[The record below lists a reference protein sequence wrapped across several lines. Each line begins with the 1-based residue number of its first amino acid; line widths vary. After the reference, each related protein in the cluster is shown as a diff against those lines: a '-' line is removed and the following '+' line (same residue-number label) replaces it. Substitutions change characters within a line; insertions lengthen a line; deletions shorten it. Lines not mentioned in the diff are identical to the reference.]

1 MESVCSQQDIF
12 FMPER
17 SERDSGIQFKKD
29 KNGDADKTGVPLTWK
44 ILVVDDEVDVHKVTR
59 LVLSDFKFAGR
70 IVELI
75 SAFTGEQAKDILRV
89 SRDIAIVLLDV
100 VMEEYDT
107 GLKLVEFIRNEL
119 NNNYVRI
126 ILRTGQPGQAPER
139 EVIVQYDI
147 NDYKSKTE
155 LTSEKLITSVVSCLR
170 AFGDIV
176 TIDRNRRGLER
187 IIISSEDIFN
197 VRSFESFMSV
207 SLEQIEAIIQSESSH
222 FVEIGS
228 LFAVEKDNGFV
239 IKAVRGN
246 RFKDGIE
253 ATLDRVLS
261 QNAYECVQLAISQKM
276 NVYRDVF
283 FCGFLRSSNGVESLI
298 FVEKNE
304 PFDEWE
310 KDLLDIFLANILIA
324 LENINLNNDLEQKV
338 RDRTKQLSDAKH
350 ELETANE
357 KMAEMICLLE
367 QAKHIAETD
376 MRMAINVQENI
387 LPKGVPESCQWDV
400 AYCFRPMSGISGDFY
415 DFYINE
421 SGEMTGLSLFDVSG
435 HGIASGLI
443 TMLAKSITYR
453 RFKSMEDKN
462 VGEILDAINDDLIAE
477 LDNVPNFLSG
487 VMFRFQN
494 DIVQYSNAGHPDAI
508 MKESGG
514 DAYSLSDKADDHK
527 GFYLGLK
534 TMLLPHPCGQMRIKS
549 GDMMM
554 VFSDGLIEAT
564 SPDNETYGSDRLKRI
579 LSDFPSGMSS
589 KTMLDAVIDDF
600 NSFIGKK
607 PVDDDVTMIIVKR
620 R

>member
-1 MESVCSQQDIF
+1 
-12 FMPER
+12 MPEKSAKENDMLFAK
-17 SERDSGIQFKKD
+17 SEPDRDVKASGS
-29 KNGDADKTGVPLTWK
+29 NHSWK

-59 LVLSDFKFAGR
+59 LVLADFKFAGR
-70 IVELI
+70 TVELI

-187 IIISSEDIFN
+187 IVISSEDIFN
-197 VRSFESFMSV
+197 VRSPENFMNV
-207 SLEQIEAIIQSESSH
+207 SLEQIEEIIRSESSRYI
-222 FVEIGS
+222 EIGS
-228 LFAVEKDNGFV
+228 LYAVKSSDGFV
-239 IKAVRGN
+239 VKSVRGALFEN
-246 RFKDGIE
+246 GIGS
-253 ATLDRVLS
+253 TLDKVLS
-261 QNAYECVQLAISQKM
+261 SKAFECVQLSMAQKT
-276 NVYRDVF
+276 NVYRDVY
-283 FCGFLRSSNGVESLI
+283 FCGFIHSSDGADSII
-298 FVEKNE
+298 FVEKEE

-310 KDLLDIFLANILIA
+310 KDLLDIFTANILTA
-324 LENINLNNDLEQKV
+324 LENINLNIGLEQKV
-338 RDRTKQLSDAKH
+338 LERTKQLSDAKT

-357 KMAEMICLLE
+357 KMAEMINLLE
-367 QAKHIAETD
+367 QAKHVQEAD

-387 LPKGVPESCQWDV
+387 LPKGAPDSRQWDV

-421 SGEMTGLSLFDVSG
+421 YGELTGLSLFDVSG

-453 RFKSMEDKN
+453 RFKSMDNKN
-462 VGEILDAINDDLIAE
+462 VGEILDAINEDLIAE

-487 VMFRFQN
+487 VMFRFHN
-494 DIVQYSNAGHPDAI
+494 ETIQYSNAGHPDAI
-508 MKESGG
+508 IRESGG
-514 DAYSLSDKADDHK
+514 KVYSLSELDIDHK

-534 TMLLPHPCGQMRIKS
+534 SMQAPHPSGQIGISS
-549 GDMMM
+549 GDVVM

-564 SPDNETYGSDRLKRI
+564 SSENETYGGERLKEV
-579 LSDFPSGMSS
+579 LSRFNGGMSAQ
-589 KTMLDAVIDDF
+589 KMLDAVFEDVHA
-600 NSFIGKK
+600 FIGRE
-607 PVDDDVTMIIVKR
+607 PVSDDVTAIIIKR

>member
-1 MESVCSQQDIF
+1 MESVLSQNGISFIPDH
-12 FMPER
+12 
-17 SERDSGIQFKKD
+17 SER
-29 KNGDADKTGVPLTWK
+29 NTGVPIGKSEDGNTDKTTALKSWK

-70 IVELI
+70 TVELI

-187 IIISSEDIFN
+187 IIVSSEDIFN
-197 VRSFESFMSV
+197 VRTSENFMRE
-207 SLEQIEAIIQSESSH
+207 SLEQIEEILRSESYR
-222 FVEIGS
+222 FPEIDTF
-228 LFAVEKDNGFV
+228 FAEKRGDEFV
-239 IKAVRGN
+239 IRSVRSS
-246 RFKDGIE
+246 KDGACIGE
-253 ATLDRVLS
+253 TLRKILS
-261 QNAYECVQLAISQKM
+261 EKAYECVQLAASQKM
-276 NVYRDVF
+276 NVYRGVY
-283 FCGFLRSSNGVESLI
+283 FCGFLRSSDGAENVI
-298 FVEKNE
+298 FVEKDE

-310 KDLLDIFLANILIA
+310 KDLLDIFIANMLTA
-324 LENINLNNDLEQKV
+324 LENINLNNDLERKV
-338 RDRTKQLSDAKH
+338 QERTKQLSDAKQ
-350 ELETANE
+350 ELESANE
-357 KMAEMICLLE
+357 KMAEMITLLE
-367 QAKHIAETD
+367 QAKHVAEAD

-387 LPKGVPESCQWDV
+387 LPKSVPDSRDWDV
-400 AYCFRPMSGISGDFY
+400 AYCFNPMSGISGDFY

-421 SGEMTGLSLFDVSG
+421 NGELDGVSLFDVSG

-453 RFKSMEDKN
+453 RFKSMNDHS
-462 VGEILDAINDDLIAE
+462 VGDILDAINDDLIAE

-487 VMFRFQN
+487 VMLRFQA
-494 DIVQYSNAGHPDAI
+494 DVIQYSNAGHPDAI
-508 MKESGG
+508 MREASGG
-514 DAYSLSDKADDHK
+514 VYSFNEKDGDRK

-534 TMLLPHPCGQMRIKS
+534 TMKAPHPYGQLAVHR
-549 GDMMM
+549 GDT
-554 VFSDGLIEAT
+554 VVVYSDGLIEAY
-564 SPDNETYGSDRLKRI
+564 SPDGEVYGCDRLKKIMAELNPDMAAQTMLDSI
-579 LSDFPSGMSS
+579 LSDFR
-589 KTMLDAVIDDF
+589 
-600 NSFIGKK
+600 SFVGTDH
-607 PVDDDVTMIIVKR
+607 VGDDVTMIIVKR